1 MSIIDQAYER
11 ALETLRMN
19 VTDRGFTAC
28 SPGHDHDPHS
38 NYRSIWTRDS
48 SISLLWVL
56 PTGDSEL
63 IECGRRS
70 LETIL
75 SLQSQDGHLPSY
87 VSIDTGKPRFGGIG
101 NIADIDGPMWLV
113 RAASHYVE
121 ATGDM
126 GFARKYYPRVHKV
139 MKWLRSHD
147 SNNCGLLE
155 IPEASDWTDLF
166 PRSYNVLYD
175 EVLWYRA
182 NLDFAS
188 LRETVARPA
197 TRYIKRSDLIRR
209 KINSQFW
216 PTPETIQKSMES
228 FASTQFSLGR
238 TRYLIAQ
245 ITPFGFSWRC
255 DVFANIIAYLHGAI
269 DDARAERIWR
279 FFCQI
284 SVDVPYPIKVLYPT
298 IHPGE
303 ADWRD
308 YFLVN
313 LMNLPHHYHNGGI
326 WPFVGGLWVRFLMR
340 LGQRQNAEEALE
352 KLARLCRLGIL
363 CEWEFN
369 EWAHGR
375 TGKPMGKAYQAWSA
389 ASFAAAYLCFQGQ
402 TNT

>member
-1 MSIIDQAYER
+1 MNIIDEAYNR

-19 VTDRGFTAC
+19 ITERGFSAC
-28 SPGHDHDPHS
+28 SPRHDDDPNS

-48 SISLLWVL
+48 SITLLWVL
-56 PTGDSEL
+56 STGDSEL

-75 SLQSQDGHLPSY
+75 NLQSQDGHLPSY
-87 VSIDTGKPRFGGIG
+87 VSVDTGKPRFGGIG

-113 RAASHYVE
+113 RAASHYVK

-126 GFARKYYPRVHKV
+126 GFAKKCFPRIHKV

-155 IPEASDWTDLF
+155 IPESSDWTDLF

-175 EVLWYRA
+175 EVLWYRV
-182 NLDFAS
+182 NMDFAS
-188 LRETVARPA
+188 LREIVGRPA
-197 TRYIKRSDLIRR
+197 KRYLKRSDLIRE
-209 KINSQFW
+209 KINAQFW
-216 PTPETIQKSMES
+216 PTPESIQKSMES

-255 DVFANIIAYLHGAI
+255 DVFANIIAYLHGVI
-269 DDARAERIWR
+269 DDSRAERVWQ
-279 FFCQI
+279 FLCQI
-284 SVDVPYPIKVLYPT
+284 SIDDPYPIRILYPA

-340 LGQRQNAEEALE
+340 LGQKQNAEEALE

-389 ASFAAAYLCFQGQ
+389 ASFVAAYLCFQGQ